1 MDRVHICW
9 WKQAKQAGAGEVEKK
24 NGVGVSAF
32 WDDSA
37 CMCYKK
43 ITFWKQKKT
52 KLTHSIPPHF
62 SLEQGIFFA
71 YSRNFLMVSIR
82 IDHTYEVSRLNRGIV
97 LYKDLFIKMHARTV
111 VTLTTVL
118 VRFFMDKSLA
128 WFSNCVKPR
137 TVLIE
142 IVLTGTPCTKYKRD
156 MRWYI

>member
-1 MDRVHICW
+1 MTLR
-9 WKQAKQAGAGEVEKK
+9 
-24 NGVGVSAF
+24 
-32 WDDSA
+32 A
-37 CMCYKK
+37 CVTRKSRFGSKK
-43 ITFWKQKKT
+43 IKV
-52 KLTHSIPPHF
+52 THSIPPHF

-128 WFSNCVKPR
+128 
-137 TVLIE
+137 
-142 IVLTGTPCTKYKRD
+142 
-156 MRWYI
+156 